1 MVYVISALIVIFSI
15 IYVLKRFQKNS
26 QRIFFLLSIVV
37 IFLVLT
43 GRAHWLSA
51 IVVALIPLV
60 KKLFLIL
67 RYLPILQRF
76 SSYYSQKKQGGPK
89 QSMSIKEAADI
100 LNVSEN
106 ASEDE
111 IILAHKKAM
120 QKNHPDKGGSKE
132 IASKI
137 NTAKKRLLDK

>member
-1 MVYVISALIVIFSI
+1 MVYAISTIIIILSIVYI
-15 IYVLKRFQKNS
+15 LKKFKKNS
-26 QRIFFLLSIVV
+26 QRLFFLLSIVV

-43 GRAHWLSA
+43 GRAHWISA
-51 IVVALIPLV
+51 IVVALIPVV

-76 SSYYSQKKQGGPK
+76 NSFYRQKKNSNFK
-89 QSMSIKEAADI
+89 QSMSKEEAANI
-100 LNVSEN
+100 LNIDVS

-137 NTAKKRLLDK
+137 NSAKKTLLEK

>member
-1 MVYVISALIVIFSI
+1 MVYAISAIIVIFSI
-15 IYVLKRFQKNS
+15 IYILKRFQKNS
-26 QRIFFLLSIVV
+26 QRIFFLISIVV

-43 GRAHWLSA
+43 GRAHWISA
-51 IVVALIPLV
+51 IIVALIPLV

-76 SSYYSQKKQGGPK
+76 SSYYRQKKQGESK

-106 ASEDE
+106 SSKDE

-137 NTAKKRLLDK
+137 NKAKKRLLDE

>member
-1 MVYVISALIVIFSI
+1 MVYAISAIIVIFSI
-15 IYVLKRFQKNS
+15 IYILKRFRKNS
-26 QRIFFLLSIVV
+26 QRIFFLISIVV

-43 GRAHWLSA
+43 GRAHWISA
-51 IVVALIPLV
+51 IIVALIPLV

-106 ASEDE
+106 ASKDE

-137 NTAKKRLLDK
+137 NAAKKRLLDK

>member
-1 MVYVISALIVIFSI
+1 MVYVISAIIVIFSI

-137 NTAKKRLLDK
+137 NSAKKTLLEK

>member
-1 MVYVISALIVIFSI
+1 MVYAISAIIVIFSI
-15 IYVLKRFQKNS
+15 IYILKRFQKNS
-26 QRIFFLLSIVV
+26 QRIFFLISIVV

-43 GRAHWLSA
+43 GRAHWISA
-51 IVVALIPLV
+51 IIVALIPLV

-76 SSYYSQKKQGGPK
+76 SSYYRQKKQGESK

-106 ASEDE
+106 SSKDE

>member
-1 MVYVISALIVIFSI
+1 MVYIISAIIVIFSI

>member
-1 MVYVISALIVIFSI
+1 MVYAISTIILLISM
-15 IYVLKRFQKNS
+15 IYILKKFKKNS
-26 QRIFFLLSIVV
+26 QRVFFLLSIAV
-37 IFLVLT
+37 IFLVIT
-43 GRAHWLSA
+43 GRAHWISA
-51 IVVALIPLV
+51 IVVALIPLI

-76 SSYYSQKKQGGPK
+76 NSFYRQKKNGNFK
-89 QSMSIKEAADI
+89 QSMSKEEAANI
-100 LNVSEN
+100 LNVEVN

-137 NTAKKRLLDK
+137 NAAKKRLLEK

>member
-1 MVYVISALIVIFSI
+1 
-15 IYVLKRFQKNS
+15 
-26 QRIFFLLSIVV
+26 VV

-43 GRAHWLSA
+43 GRAHWISA
-51 IVVALIPLV
+51 IVVALIPVV

-76 SSYYSQKKQGGPK
+76 NSFYRQKKNSNFK
-89 QSMSIKEAADI
+89 QSMSKEEAANI
-100 LNVSEN
+100 LNIDVS

-137 NTAKKRLLDK
+137 NSAKKTLLEK

>member
-1 MVYVISALIVIFSI
+1 MVYAISAIIVIFSI

-43 GRAHWLSA
+43 GRAHWISA

>member
-1 MVYVISALIVIFSI
+1 MVYVISAIIVIFSI

-100 LNVSEN
+100 LNISEN

>member
-1 MVYVISALIVIFSI
+1 MVYVISAIIVIFSI

-43 GRAHWLSA
+43 GRAHWISA

-76 SSYYSQKKQGGPK
+76 SSSYSQKKQGRPK

-106 ASEDE
+106 ASKDE

>member
-1 MVYVISALIVIFSI
+1 MVIAISAIIVIFSI

-76 SSYYSQKKQGGPK
+76 SSYYSQKKQGGSK

-100 LNVSEN
+100 LNISEN

>member
-1 MVYVISALIVIFSI
+1 MVYVISAIIVIFSI

>member
-1 MVYVISALIVIFSI
+1 MVIAISAIIVIFSI

-43 GRAHWLSA
+43 GRAHWISA

>member
-1 MVYVISALIVIFSI
+1 MVYAISAIIVIFSI

>member
-1 MVYVISALIVIFSI
+1 MVYAISAIIVIFSI

-26 QRIFFLLSIVV
+26 QRIFFLISIVV

-43 GRAHWLSA
+43 GRAHWISA

-76 SSYYSQKKQGGPK
+76 SSFYRQKKHGESK
-89 QSMSIKEAADI
+89 QSMSITEAADI

-106 ASEDE
+106 ASKDE

-137 NTAKKRLLDK
+137 NTAKKRLLDE

>member
-1 MVYVISALIVIFSI
+1 MVYVISAIIVIFSI

-137 NTAKKRLLDK
+137 NTAKKRLLGK

>member
-1 MVYVISALIVIFSI
+1 MVYAISAIIVIFSI
-15 IYVLKRFQKNS
+15 IYILKRFQKNS
-26 QRIFFLLSIVV
+26 QRIFFLISIVV

-43 GRAHWLSA
+43 GRAHWISA
-51 IVVALIPLV
+51 IIVALIPLV

-76 SSYYSQKKQGGPK
+76 SSYYRQKKQGESK

-106 ASEDE
+106 SSKDE

-137 NTAKKRLLDK
+137 NAAKKRLLDE